1 MSLDEKFNPIRTAI
15 YEIVGNVFKT
25 IAGLFGYPNNPGM
38 VTVYEMPSDLTARA
52 RFIQSLPKHESAWPP
67 IQRPETLFE
76 VIFGD
81 IPKPEPVPRYV
92 YETKEEGFYNFFI
105 ENYKNIY
112 FLPDWLSEFIQVRLH
127 ICLDISVLEIT
138 REVLFLVLVIYS
150 QLVSLRIA
158 LAWLLYINP
167 YTMPWCYLIAAVDWS
182 DEILQGIIPSVLGVN
197 ATGTIFLGLL
207 GSVADNL
214 NHLVFT
220 MPFLPSEAE
229 RTKLLLNQEMRD
241 VLVFHYLPIT
251 WYRHPIPNDLREFW
265 YYERPDILEYMQ
277 RAYKDLGIQFLP
289 DNIIQELNQ
298 KSDGIISQSNNI
310 SNYISTEILSKE
322 TLFDL
327 SVFLKSLSFHFLF

>member
-1 MSLDEKFNPIRTAI
+1 MSLDEKFNPIRTSI
-15 YEIVGNVFKT
+15 YEIVGNGFKK
-25 IAGLFGYPNNPGM
+25 IAEVFGYPDNPGM
-38 VTVYEMPSDLTARA
+38 VTVYQMPSELAAKA
-52 RFIQSLPKHESAWPP
+52 RFIQSLPEHESAWPP

-81 IPKPEPVPRYV
+81 IPKPEPVLRYV

-150 QLVSLRIA
+150 QLVTLRIA
-158 LAWLLYINP
+158 VAWLLYINP
-167 YTMPWCYLIAAVDWS
+167 YTVPWCYLIAAVDWS

-207 GSVADNL
+207 GSLADNL

-229 RTKLLLNQEMRD
+229 KTKLLLNQQMRD

-265 YYERPDILEYMQ
+265 YYERPDILEHMQ

-298 KSDGIISQSNNI
+298 KSDGIIS
-310 SNYISTEILSKE
+310 SKE